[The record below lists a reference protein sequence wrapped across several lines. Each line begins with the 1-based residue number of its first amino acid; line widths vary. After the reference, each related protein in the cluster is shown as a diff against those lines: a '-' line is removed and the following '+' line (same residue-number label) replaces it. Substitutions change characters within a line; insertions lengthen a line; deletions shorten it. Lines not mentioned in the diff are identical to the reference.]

1 MTRLAGACLILAL
14 FICPEEIAGK
24 DHYELTFVAS
34 NEEVDIALNKSEAL
48 RGLAVRNEFYDAAD
62 QKTKEKMDNLVN
74 SIKNNLQPIFIYG
87 QSLRLEILESW
98 FPQAKG
104 YFRCQPTMAGAF
116 STLPVNEELQ
126 NSTEDGYLP
135 GKTFLMCDPDD
146 TAKSEQ
152 EFREYISAFWLTE
165 KQDIREEG
173 YATLN

>member
-1 MTRLAGACLILAL
+1 MTRLARACLILTL
-14 FICPEEIAGK
+14 FICPGEIAGK

-34 NEEVDIALNKSEAL
+34 NKELDVALNKGKTL
-48 RGLAVRNEFYDAAD
+48 RGLAVRNEFYDAAN
-62 QKTKEKMDNLVN
+62 QKTKEKIDNFVN

-104 YFRCQPTMAGAF
+104 YFRCKPTMAGAF

-126 NSTEDGYLP
+126 NSTENGYIP
-135 GKTFLMCDPDD
+135 GATFLMCDADD

-152 EFREYISAFWLTE
+152 EFREYISDLWLAE